1 MLRGKLEALAAF
13 TTAAREGSFAGAG
26 RKLGLSRDQISKQ
39 VGALEGELGARLF
52 RRTTRALQLTPTGA
66 AYLERVEPL
75 LAQLEEAIRAL
86 DSEDQATGP
95 LTVSAPATFATRV
108 LMPALPD
115 FLGRHPGLEVRL
127 RLEDRMVRLP
137 EDVDISVRIADAI
150 DTDFA
155 IEAVGTIG
163 RGLYAAPGYLD
174 ARGVPAQPEELH
186 TQECLR
192 YGAVPNPGQWVL
204 SNGERTERVSVS
216 GRLAVDLGLALEA
229 AVRAGAGVAVLPDF
243 LAAEGLKEG
252 SLRRVLPA
260 WSMPALTVFALVSP
274 SRREAPRSRAFCRF
288 LRDAVARR
296 PR

>member
-1 MLRGKLEALAAF
+1 MLRGRLEALAAF

-52 RRTTRALQLTPTGA
+52 RRTTRALQLTPAGA

-86 DSEDQATGP
+86 DNEDRATGP

-127 RLEDRMVRLP
+127 RLEDRMLRLP

-163 RGLYAAPGYLD
+163 RICTRRNASDTAPCRTRANGCSRTGRGPSAYRSQD
-174 ARGVPAQPEELH
+174 AWPSIWASP
-186 TQECLR
+186 
-192 YGAVPNPGQWVL
+192 
-204 SNGERTERVSVS
+204 
-216 GRLAVDLGLALEA
+216 
-229 AVRAGAGVAVLPDF
+229 
-243 LAAEGLKEG
+243 
-252 SLRRVLPA
+252 LRRRYAPA
-260 WSMPALTVFALVSP
+260 
-274 SRREAPRSRAFCRF
+274 REWPFCRTSSP
-288 LRDAVARR
+288 
-296 PR
+296 PRG